1 MFPWL
6 TNTWIMAFKNKS
18 DNLLLPSKRFLVRL
32 SWKDDSFLHTKDEG
46 LLTTE
51 FTMPLSTRLNF
62 FHSIYATTLWLHNFV
77 SHNTFWIDK
86 RRPSKTQ
93 TCLPFQWSK
102 LQGTRRKSANTGLA
116 IVSLGGLFGD
126 CLRTGGI
133 RRLSRVNDG
142 SRSHL
147 KPWIQVPPLLS
158 HRRSQENKAKDN
170 GFFRANRWSELEL
183 LMVFLSSSS
192 CFFFS
197 SSCFVQ
203 ERRET
208 NRLIPKRSLQK
219 CFCASRNWLVCAKL
233 RGVCYIYTHTHT
245 YDKEIWETI

>member
-1 MFPWL
+1 
-6 TNTWIMAFKNKS
+6 
-18 DNLLLPSKRFLVRL
+18 
-32 SWKDDSFLHTKDEG
+32 
-46 LLTTE
+46 
-51 FTMPLSTRLNF
+51 MPLSTSLNF
-62 FHSIYATTLWLHNFV
+62 FQSIYGTLCLNNFV
-77 SHNTFWIDK
+77 SHNTFWIHK

-102 LQGTRRKSANTGLA
+102 LQGTRRKSANTGLV
-116 IVSLGGLFGD
+116 IISLRGLFGD
-126 CLRTGGI
+126 CLQTGGI

-147 KPWIQVPPLLS
+147 KPWIQVPRLLS

-183 LMVFLSSSS
+183 LILLL
-192 CFFFS
+192 FFSS

-219 CFCASRNWLVCAKL
+219 GFCVSRNWLVCAKL
-233 RGVCYIYTHTHT
+233 RGVLYIYTHAH
-245 YDKEIWETI
+245 IWQGDLGNNLGKISKTSHLMAIKLSMWKTLNRAGKWKSRILGKKKKKSIIK